1 MQQKAEAELVYFHL
15 GRNEST
21 GSPVNDEF
29 KKLVRVGILDNFSS
43 NYYFERGREMRNSL
57 RMVVNVYYTYDI
69 TVEGKVYSLRYVD
82 YKGKRYAV
90 ENIMAHY
97 LRGYKKDTMSRDLDL
112 RLAL

>member
-1 MQQKAEAELVYFHL
+1 MQQKSEAELVYC
-15 GRNEST
+15 RIDRADN
-21 GSPVNDEF
+21 GSPVKKEL

-57 RMVVNVYYTYDI
+57 RMVVNVYYTYDLI
-69 TVEGKVYSLRYVD
+69 ADDKRYSLKYVD
-82 YKGKRYAV
+82 YHGKRYAV

-97 LRGYKKDTMSRDLDL
+97 MRGYKKDTMSRDLDL

>member
-1 MQQKAEAELVYFHL
+1 MQQKAEAELVYCHL
-15 GRNEST
+15 SRAYN
-21 GSPVNDEF
+21 GSPLNDEI

-69 TVEGKVYSLRYVD
+69 TVEGDVYSLKYVD

-97 LRGYKKDTMSRDLDL
+97 LRGYKKDTMQRDLDL

>member
-1 MQQKAEAELVYFHL
+1 MQQKSEAELVYC
-15 GRNEST
+15 RIDRASN
-21 GSPVNDEF
+21 GSPVNVET
-29 KKLVRVGILDNFSS
+29 KRLVRVGILDNFSS

-57 RMVVNVYYTYDI
+57 RMVVNVYYTYDVI
-69 TVEGKVYSLRYVD
+69 EDEKPYSLKYVD

-97 LRGYKKDTMSRDLDL
+97 LRGYKKDTMTRDLDL

>member
-1 MQQKAEAELVYFHL
+1 MQQKSEAELVYC
-15 GRNEST
+15 RIDRAEN
-21 GSPVNDEF
+21 GSPVKREI

-57 RMVVNVYYTYDI
+57 RMVVNVYLTYDVI
-69 TVEGKVYSLRYVD
+69 ADDKRYSLKYVD
-82 YKGKRYAV
+82 YHGKRYAV

-97 LRGYKKDTMSRDLDL
+97 LRGYKKDTMTRDLDL